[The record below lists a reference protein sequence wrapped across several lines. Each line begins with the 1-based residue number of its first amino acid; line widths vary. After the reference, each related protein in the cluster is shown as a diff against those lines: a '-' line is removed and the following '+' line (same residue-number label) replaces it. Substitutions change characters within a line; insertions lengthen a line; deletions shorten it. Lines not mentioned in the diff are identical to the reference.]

1 MGVWLG
7 AWDTPEVWSSRGRAG
22 LPLLWK
28 SCSQKRRLLAP
39 LGSFPAGRRNR
50 TAEEESQSSGHP
62 SHFFKEF
69 ICVDSPGLG

>member
-1 MGVWLG
+1 MGAWLG
-7 AWDTPEVWSSRGRAG
+7 AWDTPEGWSYLGRSR

-39 LGSFPAGRRNR
+39 LGSSPTGRRDR

-62 SHFFKEF
+62 SHFFRQF
-69 ICVDSPGLG
+69 ICVDSLGLD